1 MMPSDLDDYMYRNPK
16 PSQVEKTLLPK
27 RDIKSLSKS
36 QKMRVIDEE
45 TLQLVDVEF
54 LIKQE
59 T

>member
-1 MMPSDLDDYMYRNPK
+1 MMPSGLDDYMFRNPR
-16 PSQVEKTLLPK
+16 PSQSEKTLLPK

-45 TLQLVDVEF
+45 TLKVVDVEF